1 VSAFIL
7 LVTLLISMPGLLYAQ
22 ARPPAPPP
30 DTRAAPNRPGWS
42 VDSRTGCWIWN
53 QNSKPSEVI
62 AWSGSCSPDGRASGR
77 GAVQWLNDGILAQ
90 YVGDMSGG
98 KRNGKGVFTSA
109 NGERYDGEWR
119 DDKRNGRGVATSP
132 KGDRYE
138 GEWRDGTSNGK
149 GVRSWP
155 DGDRYEGEYHDGHEH
170 GTGVY
175 TFANGDRYE
184 GEWREGMQHGQGV
197 YTWASG
203 ARYEGEWRG
212 NKRNGTG
219 VHTYANGDRYE
230 GEWRDDRPHGFG
242 HAVIGGVHNVGNW
255 VDGCF
260 KNGDRR
266 GTMERPLS
274 ECP

>member
-1 VSAFIL
+1 MSAFIL

-109 NGERYDGEWR
+109 NGERYDGVR
-119 DDKRNGRGVATSP
+119 DLKHLLDALTT
-132 KGDRYE
+132 E
-138 GEWRDGTSNGK
+138 
-149 GVRSWP
+149 
-155 DGDRYEGEYHDGHEH
+155 
-170 GTGVY
+170 
-175 TFANGDRYE
+175 
-184 GEWREGMQHGQGV
+184 
-197 YTWASG
+197 
-203 ARYEGEWRG
+203 
-212 NKRNGTG
+212 
-219 VHTYANGDRYE
+219 
-230 GEWRDDRPHGFG
+230 
-242 HAVIGGVHNVGNW
+242 
-255 VDGCF
+255 
-260 KNGDRR
+260 
-266 GTMERPLS
+266 
-274 ECP
+274 